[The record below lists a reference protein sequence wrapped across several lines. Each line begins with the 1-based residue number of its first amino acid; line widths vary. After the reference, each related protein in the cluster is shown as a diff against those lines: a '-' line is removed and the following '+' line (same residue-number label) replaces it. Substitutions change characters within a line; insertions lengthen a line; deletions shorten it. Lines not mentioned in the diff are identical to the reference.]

1 VDAISA
7 DESPRFICTNR
18 FKQQPIIANQMKPKQ
33 PRSLPKPKVENSWVE
48 TGKTIL
54 LSVVFAFGFR
64 TYIAESCYIP
74 SGSMLPTLQI
84 NDRLMVD
91 KISYRFSNPARG
103 DMVVFAPPA
112 VLNVKDNFIKR
123 VIGLPGDR
131 VEVKA
136 GKVYINGKIL
146 TEKYVAEAPNYTW
159 TKTESSDADFTPNR
173 VVPEGQYLVLGDNR
187 NNSLDS
193 HYWGFVAKDKIVG
206 KAIVR
211 YWPISRTGGIEPQ
224 PDYR

>member
-1 VDAISA
+1 M
-7 DESPRFICTNR
+7 N
-18 FKQQPIIANQMKPKQ
+18 PKKS
-33 PRSLPKPKVENSWVE
+33 RSTVKGTTTKVENPWIE

-54 LSVVFAFGFR
+54 LSAVFAFGFR
-64 TYIAESCYIP
+64 TYVAESCYIP

-84 NDRLMVD
+84 NDRLVVD
-91 KISYRFSNPARG
+91 KISYRLSDPARG

-112 VLNVKDNFIKR
+112 KLKIKENFIKR

-131 VEVKA
+131 VEVKN
-136 GKVYINGKIL
+136 GKVYVNGKVL
-146 TEKYVAEAPNYTW
+146 AEKYVAQTPTYTW
-159 TKTESSDADFTPNR
+159 TKTESSDPQFTPNQL
-173 VVPEGQYLVLGDNR
+173 VPEGQYLVLGDNR

-193 HYWGFVAKDKIVG
+193 HYWGFITKDRIVG

-211 YWPISRTGGIEPQ
+211 YWPIDRTGSIDPQ